1 MTHKETSMNR
11 IASIAL
17 ATLVIGLL
25 SMNALAAEPT
35 NAEEASRVLASFHAA
50 LQRGDAVTAAS
61 QLAADATIY
70 ESGYAETRAD
80 YLAHHLQGDIAFAKT
95 TKTEIQASQQQCSV
109 SLCLLTHESETS
121 GLYKGKSVRSLGLE
135 SAVLRREGDA
145 WKIVHVH
152 WSSRK

>member
-1 MTHKETSMNR
+1 MKR
-11 IASIAL
+11 IALLALAILTMGLLSTNAL
-17 ATLVIGLL
+17 ATE
-25 SMNALAAEPT
+25 SDNAEDASKVLAA
-35 NAEEASRVLASFHAA
+35 FHAA
-50 LQRGDAVTAAS
+50 LQRGDAVAAAA

-80 YLAHHLQGDIAFAKT
+80 YIAHHLQGDIAFAKT
-95 TKTEIQASQQQCSV
+95 TKTEIKASQQQCSA
-109 SLCLLTHESETS
+109 SLCLLQRESEAS
-121 GLYKGKSVRSLGLE
+121 GVYKGKSVRSLGLE